1 MPSSSMVLFKIDKDF
16 DSDSKWKQMGAFHF
30 VIEYKV
36 SVVFCLET
44 SRLSFVLK
52 TVCLLGTFLENMSFC
67 WLKVNE
73 SCRKVEKYAENMQKI
88 EENEVSIAFC

>member
-1 MPSSSMVLFKIDKDF
+1 MVLFKIDKDF
-16 DSDSKWKQMGAFHF
+16 DSDSKWKQMGVFHF

-52 TVCLLGTFLENMSFC
+52 TVCLLGTFLKNMSFC
-67 WLKVNE
+67 WLKVDE
-73 SCRKVEKYAENMQKI
+73 SCRKVEKYAENMQKV

>member
-1 MPSSSMVLFKIDKDF
+1 MLSSSMVLFKIDKDF
-16 DSDSKWKQMGAFHF
+16 DSDSKWKQMGVFRF

-36 SVVFCLET
+36 SVVFCLKT

-52 TVCLLGTFLENMSFC
+52 IVCLLGTFLENMSFC

-73 SCRKVEKYAENMQKI
+73 SCRKVEKYAENMQKV

>member
-1 MPSSSMVLFKIDKDF
+1 MIPY
-16 DSDSKWKQMGAFHF
+16 SKWKQIDVFHF

-36 SVVFCLET
+36 SVVFCLKT

-52 TVCLLGTFLENMSFC
+52 TVCLLGTFLGNVSFC
-67 WLKVNE
+67 WFKVAEN
-73 SCRKVEKYAENMQKI
+73 CRKVEKYADNMQKV

>member
-1 MPSSSMVLFKIDKDF
+1 MVLFKIDKDF

-30 VIEYKV
+30 VVEYKV
-36 SVVFCLET
+36 SVVFCLKT

-52 TVCLLGTFLENMSFC
+52 TVCLLGIFLENMSFC
-67 WLKVNE
+67 WLKVGE
-73 SCRKVEKYAENMQKI
+73 SCRKVEKYAENMQKV

>member
-1 MPSSSMVLFKIDKDF
+1 MVLFKIDKDF
-16 DSDSKWKQMGAFHF
+16 DSDSKWKQMGVFHF

-52 TVCLLGTFLENMSFC
+52 TVCLLGTFLKNMSFC
-67 WLKVNE
+67 WLKVDE
-73 SCRKVEKYAENMQKI
+73 SCRKVEKYAENMQKV
-88 EENEVSIAFC
+88 EENEVSIAFF

>member
-1 MPSSSMVLFKIDKDF
+1 MIPY
-16 DSDSKWKQMGAFHF
+16 SKWKQICVFHF

-52 TVCLLGTFLENMSFC
+52 TVCLLGTFFENMSFC
-67 WLKVNE
+67 WLKVDEN
-73 SCRKVEKYAENMQKI
+73 CRKVEKHAEKIQKV
-88 EENEVSIAFC
+88 EEKLFLIAFC